1 MAEKIISF
9 PSPVEP
15 LMKNRWL
22 LKVGNIPEY
31 LIRDVDLESFV
42 EDGGT
47 YTKLNFSIMNIIGY
61 TVIPDDIIGLKNIK
75 LEFLDPT
82 GVVVNGY
89 DMKVKFERMSFKC
102 DYGDNGLLTHNFIFY
117 VKHLDQLY
125 TNQGEKSEKELIKTY
140 KENKKKEKE
149 SV

>member
-31 LIRDVDLESFV
+31 LIRAVDLESFV

-61 TVIPDDIIGLKNIK
+61 TVIPDDVIGLKNIK

-89 DMKVKFERMSFKC
+89 DMKVKFEKMSFKC
-102 DYGDNGLLTHNFIFY
+102 DYGDNSLLTHEFTFY
-117 VKHLDQLY
+117 VKNLDQIHS
-125 TNQGEKSEKELIKTY
+125 NVDEKSEKEIVENY
-140 KENKKKEKE
+140 KKQKE
-149 SV
+149 S